1 MRLFLLL
8 AVYCVGLGI
17 FIGNSLR
24 EQKSLSGRSKDSG
37 NPTAMPSPVVR
48 EVLEAKARQQKE
60 AKRRKEQIFET
71 HQKSLD
77 KLQALQIEMDQKLAI
92 RDQLD
97 AEITEIDRAVSY
109 ADHFG
114 NPFDRDWIEG
124 IKQSL
129 K

>member
-1 MRLFLLL
+1 
-8 AVYCVGLGI
+8 
-17 FIGNSLR
+17 
-24 EQKSLSGRSKDSG
+24 
-37 NPTAMPSPVVR
+37 MPSPVVR
-48 EVLEAKARQQKE
+48 DALEAKARQQKE

-92 RDQLD
+92 REQLD